1 VKTAVYLLNRAPTK
15 SIDGK
20 TPYEA
25 WFGRRPAVK
34 HLRTFGC
41 VAYVK
46 KLGPS
51 INKLADRSVP
61 GVFLGYEPG
70 TKGFRVYDPIKDKL
84 MIARDVIFDEKRAWN
99 WEENGGSRYSGA
111 QVQDVPFTFTVEYP
125 EDTEQNPTISDQG
138 DHGSG
143 SDVGADSVDAGAPA
157 SPAGSIPSHGNMG
170 ESNTPPHTP
179 LSSSHGSTQP
189 VQWAT
194 PPTDASVDTDGQPR
208 RYRTI
213 SDLLDHTD
221 EMTNVEYSG
230 LCLVAAEEPASVE
243 EAMTEKCWREA
254 MQAEMQSIEQ
264 NRTWD
269 VSDLPPKQKAIGLK
283 WVFKVKK
290 DPDGKIVKHKARL
303 VAKGYAQVQGV
314 DFDEVFAPVA
324 RIETV
329 RVLLALAAQGGWEV
343 HHMDVKLAF
352 LNGDLTETVYV
363 KQPPGFIVGSGDKVL
378 KLRKAPMA

>member
-1 VKTAVYLLNRAPTK
+1 
-15 SIDGK
+15 
-20 TPYEA
+20 
-25 WFGRRPAVK
+25 
-34 HLRTFGC
+34 
-41 VAYVK
+41 
-46 KLGPS
+46 
-51 INKLADRSVP
+51 
-61 GVFLGYEPG
+61 
-70 TKGFRVYDPIKDKL
+70 
-84 MIARDVIFDEKRAWN
+84 
-99 WEENGGSRYSGA
+99 
-111 QVQDVPFTFTVEYP
+111 
-125 EDTEQNPTISDQG
+125 
-138 DHGSG
+138 
-143 SDVGADSVDAGAPA
+143 
-157 SPAGSIPSHGNMG
+157 MG

-179 LSSSHGSTQP
+179 LPSSQGSTQP

-194 PPTDASVDTDGQPR
+194 PPTDALVDTDGQPR

-324 RIETV
+324 RIEIV

-343 HHMDVKLAF
+343 HHMDVKSAF

-363 KQPPGFIVGSGDKVL
+363 KQPPGFIVSSGDKIL
-378 KLRKAPMA
+378 KLRKALYGLRQAPRAWNAKLDRELIALGFVKSKMEHAVYRRSNKDSFLLVGVYVDDLVISGPNVSDICQFKLEMKKKFSMSDLGLLSYYLGIEVKQEAEGITVS